1 MNGKFTKISRKPN
14 KKKNNNSKAVQEVEL
29 NPAQK
34 TSSETGGIKMDG
46 IPSLVLSELPGGA
59 SHAIDQLLWLS
70 GLENLEPRTPFFYT
84 TFFCRWRE
92 RNYCYTWS
100 LVTFSISLIYI
111 TLLC

>member
-1 MNGKFTKISRKPN
+1 MGNSQKYQENPI
-14 KKKNNNSKAVQEVEL
+14 KKKKKNSKAVQEVEL

-70 GLENLEPRTPFFYT
+70 GLENLEPQTSFFLYN
-84 TFFCRWRE
+84 FF
-92 RNYCYTWS
+92 
-100 LVTFSISLIYI
+100 L
-111 TLLC
+111 